1 MGEDGWWLLVGFGGQ
16 LLFMGRFVLQW
27 FVSERQR
34 RSVIPVSF
42 WYLSIAGAL
51 VLLAYAIHRQDTVFT
66 AGQGLGV
73 AIYLRNLHLIRA
85 ERARRAAGRAKTSRR
100 ASAARRPHVL
110 SYRHVRSGLH
120 ARPRAGTLRHT
131 EARRHVPAGA
141 PVRMAAGAS
150 APAAMRLTRARTAD
164 SGGSG
169 NTTPSS
175 GRRWRPGTGC
185 GR

>member
-16 LLFMGRFVLQW
+16 VLFMGRFVLQW

-51 VLLAYAIHRQDTVFT
+51 VLLAYAMHRHDPVFT

-85 ERARRAAGRAKTSRR
+85 ERARARAGGQEHERR
-100 ASAARRPHVL
+100 A
-110 SYRHVRSGLH
+110 
-120 ARPRAGTLRHT
+120 
-131 EARRHVPAGA
+131 
-141 PVRMAAGAS
+141 
-150 APAAMRLTRARTAD
+150 
-164 SGGSG
+164 
-169 NTTPSS
+169 
-175 GRRWRPGTGC
+175 
-185 GR
+185 